1 MVRAAKGAMTV
12 WDVLADVMRYKSG
25 KKSLTRPLMMPPPRV
40 RRARALADVGL
51 EVSLMP
57 SAALGMESLPPMMK
71 VFEVRRSGCR
81 SFQMRVRHSATSQG
95 AWWGWSDLFG

>member
-12 WDVLADVMRYKSG
+12 WNVLDDGASYKSG
-25 KKSLTRPLMMPPPRV
+25 KKPLTRPLMMPPPRE

-57 SAALGMESLPPMMK
+57 SAAFGMESLPPMTR
-71 VFEVRRSGCR
+71 VVELRESGCEG
-81 SFQMRVRHSATSQG
+81 FQLRVRHSAMSQG
-95 AWWGWSDLFG
+95 PWWGWSDLFG